1 MRNFFLKNTT
11 LKQKM
16 KLLSNRDFEVSGR
29 LFFVLEPICSAMEL
43 KFKIINEAGNLTV
56 TTAPNSKDAQK

>member
-1 MRNFFLKNTT
+1 
-11 LKQKM
+11 M